1 MQITSTPSTASKSTV
16 TDPSKAGFNALNSQ
30 DFLKLVLT
38 QLQNQ
43 DPTAPTDNAALLNQL
58 SSIRSL
64 QSNIELEDS
73 LKSLS
78 LNQQLSQ
85 GAAFIGKNITGV
97 DDNQK
102 QVSGLVDHISVRDGK
117 TFVGFGNHEIQV
129 GQITGVNAAS

>member
-117 TFVGFGNHEIQV
+117 TFVGFGNQEIQV
-129 GQITGVNAAS
+129 DQITGVNAAS